1 MFGDG
6 VRCVAGSVTR
16 LGIKTTINSG
26 LFGGA
31 ASYPA
36 AGDPSITVRGVV
48 PAAGAVRLYQV
59 WFRNS
64 AAYCTASTFNLTNGL
79 RVTWL
84 P

>member
-1 MFGDG
+1 
-6 VRCVAGSVTR
+6 
-16 LGIKTTINSG
+16 
-26 LFGGA
+26 
-31 ASYPA
+31 
-36 AGDPSITVRGVV
+36 
-48 PAAGAVRLYQV
+48 V